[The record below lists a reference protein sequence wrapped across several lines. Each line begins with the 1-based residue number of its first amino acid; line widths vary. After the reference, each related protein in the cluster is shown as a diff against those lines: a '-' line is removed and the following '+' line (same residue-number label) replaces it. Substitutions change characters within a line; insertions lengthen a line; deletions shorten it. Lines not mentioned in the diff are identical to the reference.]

1 MGLYSSKSYFTTKPK
16 GRKDTYA
23 LQKDLK
29 NASFCQ
35 DKLLLLCLKHINPS
49 PCTIYFRL
57 NYIRNGLQMN
67 YTPEH
72 TSSFLCGFGSWCV
85 PISDLLGFSVT
96 AAVFVWDS
104 QVQDGYKRKQSLQE
118 AEGVSRKGSCSAP
131 IGWDGKKS
139 CDVVEELLKNSSDKA
154 YGTEGEL
161 SVRSQP
167 NLVCKTSQL
176 S

>member
-1 MGLYSSKSYFTTKPK
+1 MALASVLGVRQYLTSYF
-16 GRKDTYA
+16 RV
-23 LQKDLK
+23 
-29 NASFCQ
+29 N
-35 DKLLLLCLKHINPS
+35 
-49 PCTIYFRL
+49 
-57 NYIRNGLQMN
+57 
-67 YTPEH
+67 
-72 TSSFLCGFGSWCV
+72 
-85 PISDLLGFSVT
+85 LGFSVT

-118 AEGVSRKGSCSAP
+118 DEGVSRKGSCSAP